1 MPLCR
6 GDSNIVFRPDLFAG
20 VLFQIFEILAYVC
33 GLKQEAAVILKRN
46 PNGEMGAIKGDSK
59 YPIGRLFGNTMAA
72 YMMDDSGWV
81 VDLALAPPSLHDNT
95 ADADR
100 LQKEILRKTGIGPVA
115 IDLGIL
121 RELPARLKNWG
132 YRCRCVFFKSLGG
145 SCLIDIMPPEDPAT
159 IAGIAMDLGTTRVVM
174 SLVDLVSGES
184 LLETVFDNPQCEIGP
199 DILERAHYADRP
211 GGLARLNGLIIKAV
225 NEEIGR
231 ICRKAGMDRDRVY
244 LMAVAG
250 NTSMTHLFAGIS
262 PRGIIREPYI
272 PAVNR
277 FGAVRAEDLGIQI
290 NRRGRVFMFPNV
302 GSYFGGDLIAGA
314 LCAGFHESKDI
325 SILVDVGTNAEVLL
339 GNSEW
344 LVACAG
350 AAGPALEGGV
360 SEIGMTAG
368 PGVIDAVA
376 VDPETGEFQIRT
388 IGDQPPKGICGSGMI
403 DLAAALFLSGMMDIR
418 GRLVPDA
425 CGDRFREID
434 GVPNVVLVPEDMSS
448 TGEALVISQVDI
460 DSLVRSKA
468 AMYTILETLLNYVGI
483 GFDDIKTFYVAGTF
497 GSLIKPR
504 SAISIGMIPDLPEE
518 TYRSIGNASL
528 KGAARLL
535 MERGA
540 MDAIASIR
548 DRITYLELNVNQ
560 EFMNRFSAAKFF
572 PHTDAARFPSVSFRQ

>member
-1 MPLCR
+1 
-6 GDSNIVFRPDLFAG
+6 
-20 VLFQIFEILAYVC
+20 
-33 GLKQEAAVILKRN
+33 
-46 PNGEMGAIKGDSK
+46 
-59 YPIGRLFGNTMAA
+59 
-72 YMMDDSGWV
+72 MDHDAGWV
-81 VDLALAPPSLHDNT
+81 VDLSMAPPSLHDNT

-100 LQKEILRKTGIGPVA
+100 LQREIFRKTGIGTVA
-115 IDLGIL
+115 IDLALL
-121 RELPARLKNWG
+121 RELPARLNNWG
-132 YRCRCVFFKSLGG
+132 YRCRCVFFKSPGG
-145 SCLIDIMPPEDPAT
+145 SFLIDILPIEDPGM
-159 IAGIAMDLGTTRVVM
+159 IAGIAVDLGTTRVVVE
-174 SLVDLVSGES
+174 LVDLVTGKSH
-184 LLETVFDNPQCEIGP
+184 LQKAFDNPQCEIGP
-199 DILERAHYADRP
+199 DILERVHYSDRP
-211 GGLARLNGLIIKAV
+211 GGLARLHRLIIEAI

-231 ICRKAGMDRDRVY
+231 ICRKAGMARDRVY

-250 NTSMTHLFAGIS
+250 NTTMTHLFAGIS

-314 LCAGFHESKDI
+314 FYAGFHSSRDI
-325 SILVDVGTNAEVLL
+325 SIIVDVGTNAEVLL

-368 PGVIDAVA
+368 PGVIDAVTI
-376 VDPETGEFQIRT
+376 DPETREFQIST
-388 IGDQPPKGICGSGMI
+388 IDDQPPRGICGSGMI

-425 CGDRFREID
+425 CGDRFRETD
-434 GVPNVVLVPEDMSS
+434 GIPNIVLVPEEMSS

-483 GFDDIKTFYVAGTF
+483 DFEDIKTFYVAGTF
-497 GSLIKPR
+497 GSFIKPR

-518 TYRSIGNASL
+518 TYRSLGNSSL
-528 KGAARLL
+528 KGAVRLL
-535 MERGA
+535 TERDA

-560 EFMNRFSAAKFF
+560 DFMNRYSAAKFF
-572 PHTDAARFPSVSFRQ
+572 PHTDASRFPSVSFRQ

>member
-1 MPLCR
+1 MS
-6 GDSNIVFRPDLFAG
+6 DH
-20 VLFQIFEILAYVC
+20 
-33 GLKQEAAVILKRN
+33 
-46 PNGEMGAIKGDSK
+46 
-59 YPIGRLFGNTMAA
+59 
-72 YMMDDSGWV
+72 DSGWV
-81 VDLALAPPSLHDNT
+81 VDIALTPPSLRDNT

-100 LQKEILRKTGIGPVA
+100 LKKEIFRKTGLSPIT
-115 IDLGIL
+115 IDLAL
-121 RELPARLKNWG
+121 LKELPARLQNWG
-132 YRCRCVFFKSLGG
+132 YRCRCVFFRSHGG
-145 SCLIDIMPPEDPAT
+145 SCLIDILAPDDPGT
-159 IAGIAMDLGTTRVVM
+159 IAGMAVDLGTTRVVM
-174 SLVDLVSGES
+174 ELVDLVTGKS
-184 LLETVFDNPQCEIGP
+184 LLQKAFDNPQCEIGP
-199 DILERAHYADRP
+199 DILERVHYTDRP
-211 GGLARLNGLIIKAV
+211 GGLDRLNALIIDAV

-231 ICRKAGMDRDRVY
+231 ICRKAGTDRDRIY

-272 PAVNR
+272 PAANS
-277 FGAVRAEDLGIQI
+277 FDAVRSQEMGIQM
-290 NRRGRVFMFPNV
+290 NRSGRVFMFPNV

-314 LCAGFHESKDI
+314 FYAGFQESKDI

-376 VDPETGEFQIRT
+376 IDSETREFQIST
-388 IGDQPPKGICGSGMI
+388 IDNEAPKGICGSGMI

-425 CGDRFREID
+425 CGDRFRVID
-434 GVPNVVLVPEDMSS
+434 GIGHVVLVTEDMSS
-448 TGEALVISQVDI
+448 TGDALVISQVDI

-483 GFDDIKTFYVAGTF
+483 GFEEIKTFYVAGTF
-497 GSLIKPR
+497 GSFIQPR

-518 TYRSIGNASL
+518 TYRSLGNSSL
-528 KGAARLL
+528 KGAVRLL
-535 MERGA
+535 TEKGA
-540 MDAIASIR
+540 MDAIGSIR

-560 EFMNRFSAAKFF
+560 DFMNRFSAAKFF